1 MIPVL
6 RGLRGL
12 RGVAALGFLVLN
24 TMFWFVPILLLGTIR
39 RLSPTPLRR
48 VCGAGLAA
56 SLSGWVACAAAMAAT
71 LKVVRVRLEFAP
83 ESPPLR
89 PDAWYLIV
97 CNHQSWADILVLVFA
112 FRGRT
117 PPFKF
122 FTKRA
127 LIWLPLIGVA
137 LWLLDFPYV
146 RRHGSERLRANP
158 ALREQDERTVR
169 EVCAVIRERPTSVL
183 NFLEGTRFT
192 PAKRQAQDSPFQTLL
207 KPKVG
212 GLMLVRD
219 GLADRLQ
226 AVVDAT
232 IHYPGGAP
240 GFWDFLCGRCPENVV
255 HVRAL
260 PPPEGD
266 RDALREWVDAL
277 WAEKDARLQAAASAP
292 PQPPA

>member
-6 RGLRGL
+6 RGA
-12 RGVAALGFLVLN
+12 AALGFLVLN
-24 TMFWFVPILLLGTIR
+24 TMFWFVPILVLGTVR
-39 RLSPTPLRR
+39 RLSPAPLRR

-56 SLSGWVACAAAMAAT
+56 SLSGWVGCAAAMASA

-83 ESPPLR
+83 ESPPPR
-89 PDAWYLIV
+89 SDAWYLIV

-158 ALREQDERTVR
+158 ALREQDQRAVR

-192 PAKRQAQDSPFQTLL
+192 QAKRQAQDSPYRTLL

-212 GLMLVRD
+212 GLLLVRD
-219 GLADRLQ
+219 GLADRLR
-226 AVVDAT
+226 AVLDTT
-232 IHYPGGAP
+232 IHYPAGAP
-240 GFWDFLCGRCPENVV
+240 GFWDFLCGRCPESVV
-255 HVRAL
+255 DVRTL
-260 PPPEGD
+260 PVPQGD
-266 RDALREWVDAL
+266 RDALRQWADAL
-277 WAEKDARLQAAASAP
+277 WAEKDARLQADGVAP
-292 PQPPA
+292 PETAG

>member
-1 MIPVL
+1 MIPIL
-6 RGLRGL
+6 RGS
-12 RGVAALGFLVLN
+12 AALGFLVLN
-24 TMFWFVPILLLGTIR
+24 TVFWFMPILLLGTVR
-39 RLSPTPLRR
+39 RLSPAPLRR
-48 VCGAGLAA
+48 VCGAGLAV
-56 SLSGWVACAAAMAAT
+56 SLSGWVACAAAMASA
-71 LKVVRVRLEFAP
+71 LKVVRVQVEFAS

-89 PDAWYLIV
+89 RDAWYLLV

-158 ALREQDERTVR
+158 ALREQDQRTVS

-192 PAKRQAQDSPFQTLL
+192 PAKRQAQDSPYRTLL
-207 KPKVG
+207 RPKVG
-212 GLMLVRD
+212 GLMFVRD
-219 GLADRLQ
+219 GLADQLR
-226 AVVDAT
+226 AVVDTT

-240 GFWDFLCGRCPENVV
+240 GFWHFLCGRCPRCVV
-255 HVRAL
+255 HTRAL
-260 PPPEGD
+260 PPPQGD
-266 RDALREWVDAL
+266 RDALRKWVDAL
-277 WAEKDARLQAAASAP
+277 WAEKDAHLQSVGFAP
-292 PQPPA
+292 PATPG